1 MYQIQHALF
10 ARLREILLHIEF
22 ADGLTQH
29 TAHRTHG
36 TLPARAILCLT
47 THHAVKSE
55 LHGPEIVAH
64 HTRRTR
70 DQLDLRIRLQIVER
84 SLSQNLLHLVDR
96 LGLTHV
102 DQFEIG
108 ESGNLEHAVPVDA
121 REVGLQLAVGHLMV
135 VLVDVPQFHGAVAH
149 LGDAVLDGHHGVHL
163 LLGGHRVVAHH
174 LEERLHIL
182 LICLTHTHRLL
193 IVVQIVVT
201 VTHTETALSY

>member
-36 TLPARAILCLT
+36 TLPARTILCLT

-55 LHGPEIVAH
+55 LHGSEVIAQ
-64 HTRRTR
+64 HTRRSR
-70 DQLDLRIRLQIVER
+70 ENLDLRIRLQIVER
-84 SLSQNLLHLVDR
+84 SFSQNLLHLVDR
-96 LGLTHV
+96 LRLPHV
-102 DQFEIG
+102 YQFKCR
-108 ESGNLEHAVPVDA
+108 ESVGAERAIPVDTG
-121 REVGLQLAVGHLMV
+121 EVRLQLVISHLMI
-135 VLVDVPQFHGAVAH
+135 VLVDVSQLHGTVAH
-149 LGDAVLDGHHGVHL
+149 LGDTCLNGHHRVHL
-163 LLGGHRVVAHH
+163 LLSRHRVVAHH

-182 LICLTHTHRLL
+182 FIRLTHTHRLL

-201 VTHTETALSY
+201 VTHTETALPY